1 ITVHPP
7 VAGAIGVVPVTVTV
21 FAEVGTQMLSSALTV
36 ITGWA
41 LSYTVMATSSK
52 VSPFAQVPLDTL
64 QRNTFTPTGRL
75 FTAVFGLLGV
85 TKVPPPSTKV
95 QRPEAGKMRLLPEST
110 VAFASEQSSWSGPAW
125 ATGLLLSNTRMRT
138 SSVVM
143 PAPQGPLFTVQRK
156 MLSPTAKPVI
166 CVFGLEGET
175 MVPAPFTS
183 DHVPVAGATT
193 ALPASTVESVGV
205 QSSWSGPAA
214 ATSFAA
220 LNTVMDTSSCVI

>member
-1 ITVHPP
+1 KVQGPFITVHWNTFTPKPMSVIVVDGALGDVMVPLPLITVHPP

-95 QRPEAGKMRLLPEST
+95 QRPEAGKMRLLPES
-110 VAFASEQSSWSGPAW
+110 
-125 ATGLLLSNTRMRT
+125 
-138 SSVVM
+138 
-143 PAPQGPLFTVQRK
+143 
-156 MLSPTAKPVI
+156 
-166 CVFGLEGET
+166 
-175 MVPAPFTS
+175 
-183 DHVPVAGATT
+183 
-193 ALPASTVESVGV
+193 
-205 QSSWSGPAA
+205 
-214 ATSFAA
+214 
-220 LNTVMDTSSCVI
+220 